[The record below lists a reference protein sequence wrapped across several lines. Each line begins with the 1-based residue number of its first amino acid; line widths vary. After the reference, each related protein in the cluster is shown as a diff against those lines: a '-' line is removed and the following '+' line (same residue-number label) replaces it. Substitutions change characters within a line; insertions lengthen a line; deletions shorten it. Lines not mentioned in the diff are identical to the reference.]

1 MFDFNLKTEKA
12 AFKSHNSIDSV
23 ADIVDHQLPSYGKRS
38 AIRFDT
44 GTTYA
49 SLSFDEYQRYIR
61 AMIAFLEQQGAER
74 EVMATFCKNRVEWD
88 MTAMAGF
95 YRANILFPL
104 DTKMNDV
111 ELTHLLKSNPPG
123 YVLVSRAQIVRLRR
137 LLAEVGQRPRII
149 LADAIDVFEDMGFDD
164 VSTEPGE
171 LRMFDIL
178 AAHKDTPIEPAR
190 PLLADPD
197 VVLGHYATS
206 GTTSLSKI
214 VEITHGNIVAEVNE
228 AVDVLNLRH
237 NEELLNIGPYTH
249 IATLVEFLVTKTRG
263 FSVTYFTREPD
274 EDDVLEDEIKKLSRL
289 GVRIKALMG
298 VPKFWIYLLKEVLEE
313 MKNKPILHNLY
324 QHLISIEKN
333 GQLHDIG
340 TLEKAKLTAMRTLL
354 RNKLGGYFSYGIS
367 SSMKLDGAIVRILGK
382 LGVTVI
388 DIYGATECAGIISR
402 NRLNDVNPGSCGRI
416 IEPLQH
422 RLRNLR
428 RVPGIAHEV
437 GELQVRGPTVARS
450 YLGRAPHEF
459 AAADGYYNTGD
470 LCWIDDD
477 GLLHLLGR
485 EKELM
490 WWDDGSYVDPQ
501 HLSNLLVRSI
511 FVKDAM
517 VARRRPED
525 DFLSVYLF
533 PDYKRIRKDVQWQK
547 ELDTGVDE
555 AVALKRRLQTAIDY
569 AESIANITPRLS
581 RAPVYVLPRAL
592 ERTPTHKIK
601 FLFELARLDQA
612 TPI

>member
-1 MFDFNLKTEKA
+1 
-12 AFKSHNSIDSV
+12 
-23 ADIVDHQLPSYGKRS
+23 
-38 AIRFDT
+38 
-44 GTTYA
+44 
-49 SLSFDEYQRYIR
+49 
-61 AMIAFLEQQGAER
+61 
-74 EVMATFCKNRVEWD
+74 
-88 MTAMAGF
+88 
-95 YRANILFPL
+95 
-104 DTKMNDV
+104 
-111 ELTHLLKSNPPG
+111 
-123 YVLVSRAQIVRLRR
+123 
-137 LLAEVGQRPRII
+137 
-149 LADAIDVFEDMGFDD
+149 
-164 VSTEPGE
+164 
-171 LRMFDIL
+171 
-178 AAHKDTPIEPAR
+178 
-190 PLLADPD
+190 
-197 VVLGHYATS
+197 
-206 GTTSLSKI
+206 
-214 VEITHGNIVAEVNE
+214 
-228 AVDVLNLRH
+228 
-237 NEELLNIGPYTH
+237 
-249 IATLVEFLVTKTRG
+249 
-263 FSVTYFTREPD
+263 
-274 EDDVLEDEIKKLSRL
+274 
-289 GVRIKALMG
+289 
-298 VPKFWIYLLKEVLEE
+298 
-313 MKNKPILHNLY
+313 
-324 QHLISIEKN
+324 
-333 GQLHDIG
+333 
-340 TLEKAKLTAMRTLL
+340 
-354 RNKLGGYFSYGIS
+354 
-367 SSMKLDGAIVRILGK
+367 
-382 LGVTVI
+382 
-388 DIYGATECAGIISR
+388 
-402 NRLNDVNPGSCGRI
+402 PGSCGRI